1 MSQISSGLLKRLA
14 QAYHLVVPAFTAARE
29 QLQCRSCYF
38 LIWPKHVFLLQWL
51 PHEPPQILVER
62 TNTIYFAHNFQDR
75 QDFPGITNLESSQH
89 RWCGLKP
96 RGWNSQKAHTSHL
109 TVGAVSGTLSGS
121 TDQITCMWLFCVPGF
136 FHSMVTGLQ
145 EQASKQWP
153 SQWKSLLWSS
163 HVVPQLP
170 PYIIK
175 TATKEVLRRREID
188 STFSREW
195 QRSGRTQGTR

>member
-109 TVGAVSGTLSGS
+109 TVLSAGPYLGPLTKSPACGFSVCLDFFTAWWLGSKSKLPNSGQVSEKA
-121 TDQITCMWLFCVPGF
+121 FCDLV
-136 FHSMVTGLQ
+136 M
-145 EQASKQWP
+145 
-153 SQWKSLLWSS
+153 
-163 HVVPQLP
+163 
-170 PYIIK
+170 
-175 TATKEVLRRREID
+175 
-188 STFSREW
+188 
-195 QRSGRTQGTR
+195 